1 MCVLSCVRLLV
12 TPWTSTLL
20 CPWTFPGKNPEAGC
34 HFLLQGI
41 FSTQG
46 LKLHLW
52 RLLHWPAGSL
62 PLCHL
67 GSPVLKLYFNKK
79 KKSHHFL
86 NAHYNYKQILTHSAL
101 TTTSRQHYSIL
112 HIRKLRHRE
121 VKKLVQ
127 VIKLRFK
134 SSPGSIYMQHIL
146 NKFAL
151 NRYCLGFPKM

>member
-1 MCVLSCVRLLV
+1 MNTDTVLHDSVITHTHLEPDILECEVKWALGTNITNKASGGDGIPVELLQI
-12 TPWTSTLL
+12 
-20 CPWTFPGKNPEAGC
+20 PWTFPGKNPEAGC

-67 GSPVLKLYFNKK
+67 GSPVLQLYFNKKK

-101 TTTSRQHYSIL
+101 TTTSR
-112 HIRKLRHRE
+112 
-121 VKKLVQ
+121 
-127 VIKLRFK
+127 
-134 SSPGSIYMQHIL
+134 
-146 NKFAL
+146 
-151 NRYCLGFPKM
+151 

>member
-67 GSPVLKLYFNKK
+67 GSPVLQLYFNKK
-79 KKSHHFL
+79 KKKPPFLECSLQLQANINSFSLDNNQQVALFHFT
-86 NAHYNYKQILTHSAL
+86 YKKA
-101 TTTSRQHYSIL
+101 
-112 HIRKLRHRE
+112 
-121 VKKLVQ
+121 
-127 VIKLRFK
+127 
-134 SSPGSIYMQHIL
+134 
-146 NKFAL
+146 
-151 NRYCLGFPKM
+151 